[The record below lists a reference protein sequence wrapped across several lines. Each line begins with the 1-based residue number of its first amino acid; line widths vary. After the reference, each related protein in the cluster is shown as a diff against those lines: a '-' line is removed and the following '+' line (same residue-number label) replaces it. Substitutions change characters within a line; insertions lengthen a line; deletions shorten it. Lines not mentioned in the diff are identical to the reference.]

1 MRVIVRLLAILVL
14 VAGITLA
21 ELPPPS
27 PVAALT
33 TAEMLYLVTKFIQWP
48 PQGPAAQ
55 AAVNPSGSGAPG
67 SGGPGSGGPGSGQ
80 FLLGIMGN
88 DPDGSL
94 LRQQLDGQPVRG
106 RPIVLP
112 QIQSIA
118 ELRECQVVFIAASER
133 TRLRQIFKS
142 LRGFCS
148 LTIPPTPTS
157 PTAP

>member
-14 VAGITLA
+14 VAGLTPA

-48 PQGPAAQ
+48 PQAPAAQ

-67 SGGPGSGGPGSGQ
+67 SGGPGSGQ

-88 DPDGSL
+88 DP
-94 LRQQLDGQPVRG
+94 RQ
-106 RPIVLP
+106 RPARVKSHSRNHALVSCCSEFGAGDWTLP
-112 QIQSIA
+112 A
-118 ELRECQVVFIAASER
+118 
-133 TRLRQIFKS
+133 RQE
-142 LRGFCS
+142 
-148 LTIPPTPTS
+148 
-157 PTAP
+157 